1 MSSFPD
7 GMLESI
13 GPVRWRL
20 QVPHLGLADFRHLQ
34 KLGLRQY
41 TRRPPLVTIAVCA
54 AIGVA
59 IGPLITLA
67 ASYWDVWIDGSVA
80 LGSGRRTLLIFEDD
94 RFSWAMTALVI
105 AIVAATWLFFVANYR
120 VIVRRIFNTSRRD
133 MPYWSL
139 EVGEDGLQMSW
150 NKVTMTVPW
159 SDVRS
164 LRSNKA
170 ATFLTFDAYYKA
182 VGISHA
188 AFATDADRDAWLDFM
203 TAKIGPKSSLVGT
216 PRETN

>member
-13 GPVRWRL
+13 GPMRWRL

-41 TRRPPLVTIAVCA
+41 TRRPTLMTLVICA

-59 IGPLITLA
+59 IGPLTALA
-67 ASYWDVWIDGSVA
+67 ASYWDLWTDGTVA
-80 LGSGRRTLLIFEDD
+80 FGIGRRTLLIFEDD
-94 RFSWAMTALVI
+94 RFSWAMTALVV
-105 AIVAATWLFFVANYR
+105 AVVAATWLFFVANYR
-120 VIVRRIFNTSRRD
+120 VIVRRIFNASRRD
-133 MPYWSL
+133 LPYWSL
-139 EVGEDGLQMSW
+139 EVGEHGLQMIW
-150 NKVTMTVPW
+150 NKVTMTVLW
-159 SDVRS
+159 SNVRS
-164 LRSNKA
+164 LQSNKT

-188 AFATDADRDAWLDFM
+188 AFATDAGRDAWLAFM
-203 TAKIGPKSSLVGT
+203 KAKIAPKGSLV
-216 PRETN
+216 ETSRKMN